1 MLLYQFDAAVSRGF
15 YVERF
20 LKGKRVR
27 VSGFRVQGSG
37 FRVQGSGFR
46 VQGSGFRVQ
55 GCGGSFAAIYMGRC
69 PKVSG

>member
-1 MLLYQFDAAVSRGF
+1 MK
-15 YVERF
+15 RF
-20 LKGKRVR
+20 QNGKR
-27 VSGFRVQGSG
+27 FRGSG